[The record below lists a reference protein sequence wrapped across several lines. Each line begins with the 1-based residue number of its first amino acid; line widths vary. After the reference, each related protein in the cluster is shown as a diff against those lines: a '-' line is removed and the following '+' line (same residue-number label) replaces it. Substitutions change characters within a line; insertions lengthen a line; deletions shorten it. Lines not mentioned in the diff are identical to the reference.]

1 MAVTGTA
8 DLAPEEHIRWTN
20 RSVRALAGDAD
31 PLTTISD
38 LVNRLLLAAA
48 DAGLT
53 GPPIDPL
60 AVAEKMGI
68 ELRPRADVADARIA
82 TAGPRAR
89 PVGSVTPLRS
99 FVPTDTALVV
109 EYNPARPRGR
119 LRYSLAHELAH
130 AFFPDV
136 ADTVRHRTGTG
147 ALQEYAGD
155 DNWQLELLCN
165 VAAAELLMPTE
176 AVEGLLTIDP
186 DIDFLMAQRARFDV
200 STEALLRRL
209 VHATP
214 RAMVVVAASRIHDD
228 VSAPLR
234 VDYVQSSRSW
244 SLSLPRGT
252 LLDPTEPLGQPTAV
266 GQTARG
272 TMIFA
277 GLATGVQAV
286 GIPPYP
292 GRSYP
297 RVLALVEPQ
306 HAPSTAPPG
315 ILFVTADI
323 AAATADG
330 PLLIAHVVSD
340 SARSWSRRGVAAALA
355 RRYPSAASAFHSW
368 AIVDTTHLQLGAV
381 HSVPVTGTP
390 DVTVA
395 SMVAQRGY
403 GPSATPRLSYTALA
417 DGLNLVAAIATEHG
431 AEVHVP
437 RIGAGQAGG
446 RWDLIEG
453 ALERTL
459 VRAGVPVTVYTK
471 PPDAPRSSS

>member
-1 MAVTGTA
+1 MKRTA
-8 DLAPEEHIRWTN
+8 DLDPEEHIRWTN
-20 RSVRALAGDAD
+20 HSVRALAGDAD
-31 PLTTISD
+31 PLLTISD

-53 GPPIDPL
+53 GPPINPL

-82 TAGPRAR
+82 TAGPLGR
-89 PVGSVTPLRS
+89 PVGGMAPLRG
-99 FVPTDTALVV
+99 FVRTDTALAV

-147 ALQEYAGD
+147 ALEEYAD
-155 DNWQLELLCN
+155 DDTWQLELLCN

-186 DIDFLMAQRARFDV
+186 DINFLMAQRARFDV

-214 RAMVVVAASRIHDD
+214 RSMAVVAANRIHDD

-244 SLSLPRGT
+244 SLSLARGA

-272 TMIFA
+272 TMVLA
-277 GLATGVQAV
+277 GLHTRVQAV

-297 RVLALVEPQ
+297 RILILIEPH
-306 HAPSTAPPG
+306 HAPNTAPPG
-315 ILFVTADI
+315 IAFITADI
-323 AAATADG
+323 AAARADR

-355 RRYPSAASAFHSW
+355 HRYPSADTAFHSW
-368 AIVDTTHLQLGAV
+368 AVADPTHLQLGAV
-381 HSVPVTGTP
+381 HSVSVTDAP
-390 DVTVA
+390 HVTIA

-417 DGLNLVAAIATEHG
+417 DALNLVAAIATELG
-431 AEVHVP
+431 AAVHIP

-453 ALERTL
+453 AIERTL
-459 VRAGVPVTVYTK
+459 VRAALPVTVYTE
-471 PPDAPRSSS
+471 PPDDPRSNS

>member
-1 MAVTGTA
+1 MTGTA
-8 DLAPEEHIRWTN
+8 GLDSEEHIRWTN

-60 AVAEKMGI
+60 AVAEQMGI
-68 ELRPRADVADARIA
+68 ELRPRADVADARIV
-82 TAGPRAR
+82 TAGPHAR
-89 PVGSVTPLRS
+89 PGRSIAPLRS
-99 FVPTDTALVV
+99 FVPTDTALAV

-136 ADTVRHRTGTG
+136 ADIVRHRTGTG

-214 RAMVVVAASRIHDD
+214 RSMAVVAASRIHDD
-228 VSAPLR
+228 ASAPLR

-244 SLSLPRGT
+244 SLSLPRGA
-252 LLDPTEPLGQPTAV
+252 LVDPTEPLGQPTAV

-272 TMIFA
+272 PMILA
-277 GLATGVQAV
+277 GLAAGVQAV

-297 RVLALVEPQ
+297 RILALVEPQ
-306 HAPSTAPPG
+306 HTPSTAPSG
-315 ILFVTADI
+315 IVFVTADI
-323 AAATADG
+323 AAAKADG

-368 AIVDTTHLQLGAV
+368 ALADPTHLQLGAV

-390 DVTVA
+390 DVTVV

-417 DGLNLVAAIATEHG
+417 DALSLITSIAIEHG

-453 ALERTL
+453 AVERTL
-459 VRAGVPVTVYTK
+459 VRAGVAVTVYTK
-471 PPDAPRSSS
+471 PPETPRANS